1 MTRVNPASLPRP
13 RDHGGGLDLAR
24 ARYGGERIAWADLS
38 TGINPH
44 PYPIAAL
51 PDACWNA
58 LPDQDAQIALM
69 AAARRFWSVPDS
81 MDILAAP
88 GASVLIAALP
98 ALDPASNVVIPPP
111 TYNEHAAAFVAQ
123 GWTVQTNDAACAR
136 VVVHPNNPDG
146 KLWSGQALPAPDAKL
161 TIIDESFC
169 DTCPGNSLVP
179 EASENGWLVLKSF
192 GKFWG
197 LAGVRLGFVI
207 GPPAQIATLRERL
220 GPWPVSGPA
229 LAIGAQALADTA
241 WATDTRTRLAED
253 SARLDAIMQLAG
265 ARVVGGTP
273 LFRLYDVEDAEVWQD
288 RLARD
293 HIWTRTFPYNPRWLR
308 LGIPHALHWSRLEA
322 ALA

>member
-1 MTRVNPASLPRP
+1 MAYVNPASLPRP

-24 ARYGGERIAWADLS
+24 SRYGGERIAWMDLS

-44 PYPIAAL
+44 PYPIASL
-51 PDACWNA
+51 PDGCWNT
-58 LPDQDAQIALM
+58 LPDEDAQNALID
-69 AAARRFWSVPDS
+69 AARTFWSVPDS
-81 MDILAAP
+81 MEILAAP

-98 ALDPASNVVIPPP
+98 SLEREGDVIIPPP
-111 TYNEHAAAFVAQ
+111 TYNEHMAAFVAQ
-123 GWTVQTNDAACAR
+123 GWTVQSTDSACAR

-146 KLWSGQALPAPDAKL
+146 RLWSGPDLPAPDAKL

-169 DTCPGNSLVP
+169 DTCPTRSLVP
-179 EASENGWLVLKSF
+179 DAGKNGWLVLKSF

-197 LAGVRLGFVI
+197 LAGVRLGFLI
-207 GPPAQIATLRERL
+207 GSPARIARVRDRL

-229 LAIGAQALADTA
+229 LAIGTQALVDTT
-241 WATDTRTRLAED
+241 WAMETRTRLAED
-253 SARLDAIMQLAG
+253 SARLDARMQLAG

-273 LFRLYDVEDAEVWQD
+273 LFRLYDVEDAQVWQD
-288 RLARD
+288 RLARH

-308 LGIPHALHWSRLEA
+308 LGIPHALHWPRLEA